1 MIARNFKLVILR
13 VDYAP
18 EWGKYY
24 HVLSK
29 IQIYLSRLPDHDQ
42 PEISPQSQIPQPV
55 VVPPV
60 RSPLRE
66 ISPSNSSLNPT
77 YNDDENL
84 EPRRRK
90 LPSTDATI
98 APTQISSTSTSS
110 ATLVASHCSPT
121 TSHYF
126 PNTEPPSSTA
136 SAGLYDLKF
145 DLTTAQS
152 SQAPVQNEIDEE
164 EAMFNYFDSAVILEA
179 PDPSVPDE
187 NVPPTVIQP
196 LNPIPTL
203 SQPRILTPSS
213 FPPRSLTKS
222 RKITPT
228 ARASTPE
235 DSSIEIVLSSTSG
248 KTRKQTPAIHSP
260 VSRSSIEIVSF
271 ASSQAPTRSRPRTH
285 WTTKRKEKA
294 NSGDRGFSS
303 GSSVQQS
310 ENFDPEHLFLEGLDR
325 STSPDIY
332 VGASA
337 SPEKRR
343 KRPIKP
349 LPKRRKSLQSSS
361 QGPQPQSREVIEIY
375 SDSSNSPSP
384 RAALLSG
391 IMKGSDD
398 DDIEVLSIEESE
410 GFSNEE
416 QYDKENM
423 PVMMRHVRRKI
434 NTRHVVLND
443 TSFGN
448 VKKEGGCSDDVIDLS
463 D

>member
-1 MIARNFKLVILR
+1 M
-13 VDYAP
+13 
-18 EWGKYY
+18 
-24 HVLSK
+24 
-29 IQIYLSRLPDHDQ
+29 SRLPDHDQ
-42 PEISPQSQIPQPV
+42 SEISPQSQIPQPV

-66 ISPSNSSLNPT
+66 ISPSNPSLNPT
-77 YNDDENL
+77 LNDDENL

-90 LPSTDATI
+90 LPSTGATI
-98 APTQISSTSTSS
+98 APTQASSTSASS
-110 ATLVASHCSPT
+110 ATLVASHCSAT

-126 PNTEPPSSTA
+126 SNSESPSSSA
-136 SAGLYDLKF
+136 STGLYGLRF

-152 SQAPVQNEIDEE
+152 SQAPVPDEIDEE
-164 EAMFNYFDSAVILEA
+164 EEAMLNYFDSAVILEA

-187 NVPPTVIQP
+187 NAPPTVVQP
-196 LNPIPTL
+196 LNPIPTP

-213 FPPRSLTKS
+213 FPTRSST
-222 RKITPT
+222 KITPAT
-228 ARASTPE
+228 RASTSE
-235 DSSIEIVLSSTSG
+235 DSSIEIVPSSG
-248 KTRKQTPAIHSP
+248 KTRNLATHSP

-271 ASSQAPTRSRPRTH
+271 TSSSPTKSRPQTHSRTIG
-285 WTTKRKEKA
+285 KEKA
-294 NSGDRGFSS
+294 NSSDRRFSS
-303 GSSVQQS
+303 GSLVEGSK
-310 ENFDPEHLFLEGLDR
+310 DIGPERLFLKGSSR

-332 VGASA
+332 VATSA

-349 LPKRRKSLQSSS
+349 LPKRRKSSS
-361 QGPQPQSREVIEIY
+361 QGSSHPQFREVIEIN

-391 IMKGSDD
+391 VMKGSND
-398 DDIEVLSIEESE
+398 DDIEVLSIEKSE
-410 GFSNEE
+410 GFSDDE
-416 QYDKENM
+416 QYDKENV

-434 NTRHVVLND
+434 NTRNVALND
-443 TSFGN
+443 TNFEN